1 MNRLGVLKYFWT
13 NVFNWNCFNWSCIRF
28 CVTKGLFTLNIGSV
42 FSFNDCL
49 DAWKDII
56 DLYLHPSHQTSVV
69 MLTLALENGFHTHSK
84 APRRTLT
91 LGLEGLNICYE
102 CCALNEVA
110 FFKSSS
116 VGLMNLSV
124 LVKVI
129 GLKNPPV
136 SPEAVNIN
144 FTQANM
150 KTVQMIQELQLH

>member
-1 MNRLGVLKYFWT
+1 
-13 NVFNWNCFNWSCIRF
+13 
-28 CVTKGLFTLNIGSV
+28 
-42 FSFNDCL
+42 
-49 DAWKDII
+49 
-56 DLYLHPSHQTSVV
+56 

-91 LGLEGLNICYE
+91 LGLEGLNICYDCHE
-102 CCALNEVA
+102 CCAVNEVA
-110 FFKSSS
+110 FIKSSS

-150 KTVQMIQELQLH
+150 KTVQMIQELQLHVLCISSCISFTRTSQRILCGSKQNHHSRLMTDVVR